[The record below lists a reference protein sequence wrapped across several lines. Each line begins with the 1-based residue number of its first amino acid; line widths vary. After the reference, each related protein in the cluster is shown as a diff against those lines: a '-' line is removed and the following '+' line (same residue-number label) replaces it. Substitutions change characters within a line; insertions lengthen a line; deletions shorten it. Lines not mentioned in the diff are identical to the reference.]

1 MRVGYPAP
9 AEREGKSMGPRSE
22 IPTTAGRNGLGFGL
36 GLGLVLAL
44 ALSLLGGALLVVSLP

>member
-9 AEREGKSMGPRSE
+9 AEREGKSARPSG
-22 IPTTAGRNGLGFGL
+22 IPMIVGGSGLSLGL

-44 ALSLLGGALLVVSLP
+44 LCALVVIGLP

>member
-9 AEREGKSMGPRSE
+9 AEREGKPMGPPSE
-22 IPTTAGRNGLGFGL
+22 IPTTAGRHGLGFGL

-44 ALSLLGGALLVVSLP
+44 LGALVVIGLP

>member
-9 AEREGKSMGPRSE
+9 AEREGKSMRPLSAT
-22 IPTTAGRNGLGFGL
+22 PATADRNGLGFGL

-44 ALSLLGGALLVVSLP
+44 LGALVVISLP

>member
-9 AEREGKSMGPRSE
+9 AEREGKPMGPLSE
-22 IPTTAGRNGLGFGL
+22 TPMAAGRNGLGLRL

-44 ALSLLGGALLVVSLP
+44 LAALVVIGLP

>member
-9 AEREGKSMGPRSE
+9 AAREGKSMGPPSE
-22 IPTTAGRNGLGFGL
+22 IPMTAGSHRLGFGL

-44 ALSLLGGALLVVSLP
+44 LAALVVVGLP